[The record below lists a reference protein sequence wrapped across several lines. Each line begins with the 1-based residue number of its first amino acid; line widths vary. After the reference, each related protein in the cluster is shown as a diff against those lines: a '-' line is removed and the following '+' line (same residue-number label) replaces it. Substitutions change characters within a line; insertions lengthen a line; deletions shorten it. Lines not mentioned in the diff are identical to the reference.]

1 MAVLVIT
8 LVVLLKNTSLNQRS
22 EITYSSHKNE
32 CRDGPCLCNLAIKT
46 YRIAKNKKPY
56 KLIEDSIFIFLNMST
71 DIFPYVV
78 KISFKL
84 SFDFVRIEY
93 K

>member
-1 MAVLVIT
+1 M
-8 LVVLLKNTSLNQRS
+8 
-22 EITYSSHKNE
+22 
-32 CRDGPCLCNLAIKT
+32 DLAYVTWPSKPIGSQ
-46 YRIAKNKKPY
+46 KNKKPY

-84 SFDFVRIEY
+84 GFDFVRIDTSKKEN
-93 K
+93 